1 MVIIMFAGHRMRT
14 RYAVPALLGWRMVQ
28 TVIKNT
34 EPEQTWRV
42 SQHERQGKGPYSR
55 QVKVSGLTGVGN
67 KHTRALRNMPEVGQD
82 QEEAAPTNIARLPGR
97 SELSEIYRCWQ
108 SHTWLREHFSPR
120 LPGKRK
126 KKSQNSLSG
135 HFLVVILLSC
145 SVPLWCLTTHSPEL
159 GELRPENGK
168 WEEGVF
174 VDHDGCGIR
183 ESPWVPR
190 SPLNKQTSS
199 TSPGWAGP
207 PGQVTSA
214 LDSLNL

>member
-1 MVIIMFAGHRMRT
+1 MKDREKVHAADRSRFQ
-14 RYAVPALLGWRMVQ
+14 VLLEWG
-28 TVIKNT
+28 INT
-34 EPEQTWRV
+34 QGPWETCPRWVKIRRRLEP
-42 SQHERQGKGPYSR
+42 S
-55 QVKVSGLTGVGN
+55 
-67 KHTRALRNMPEVGQD
+67 
-82 QEEAAPTNIARLPGR
+82 APTNIARPPGR
-97 SELSEIYRCWQ
+97 SKLSEIYRCWQ
-108 SHTWLREHFSPR
+108 SHMWLREHFSPR

-126 KKSQNSLSG
+126 KKGQNSLSC

-190 SPLNKQTSS
+190 SPLNKQTGS
-199 TSPGWAGP
+199 TSSGWAGP